1 MKEDVD
7 LKDAIENIDIGGPTL
22 LRAAAKNYQDV
33 VVIVDPEDYDPIIDE
48 LKEKGYISAE
58 TKFYLA
64 AKVFEHTAHY
74 DSLIAEYLR
83 EQSGQEE
90 FPELLTL
97 TFEKMQSMRYG
108 ENPHQRAV
116 FYRESGS
123 RPGSLVNA
131 VQLHGKELSYNNIND
146 TNGALELLR
155 EFEKPTVVAV
165 KHANPCGVGSGK
177 DIFEAYDK
185 AYRADPVSIFGGIVV
200 ARRDRRKTAEA
211 INKIFIEIVVAP
223 SYTEGALDILKQK
236 KNIRILELKDIRSGI
251 PKGTYDM
258 KKVYGGLLVQEANTK
273 LLPDMSDI
281 KVVTKKSP
289 SSKELEDLI
298 FAWKVVKHA
307 KSNGIAIAKDGQ
319 SLGIGPGQVNRIWAV
334 NQAIERSGPNVKGA
348 VLASDAFF
356 PFPDCVEA
364 AAAAG
369 ITAIMQPGGSIR
381 DQESIDECDRHGI
394 AMLFTGM
401 RHFKH

>member
-1 MKEDVD
+1 M
-7 LKDAIENIDIGGPTL
+7 
-22 LRAAAKNYQDV
+22 
-33 VVIVDPEDYDPIIDE
+33 
-48 LKEKGYISAE
+48 
-58 TKFYLA
+58 
-64 AKVFEHTAHY
+64 
-74 DSLIAEYLR
+74 
-83 EQSGQEE
+83 
-90 FPELLTL
+90 
-97 TFEKMQSMRYG
+97 
-108 ENPHQRAV
+108 
-116 FYRESGS
+116 
-123 RPGSLVNA
+123 
-131 VQLHGKELSYNNIND
+131 
-146 TNGALELLR
+146 
-155 EFEKPTVVAV
+155 AV

-200 ARRDRRKTAEA
+200 ANDVIDEKTAEA

-348 VLASDAFF
+348 VLASDAFS
-356 PFPDCVEA
+356 PFP
-364 AAAAG
+364 
-369 ITAIMQPGGSIR
+369 
-381 DQESIDECDRHGI
+381 I
-394 AMLFTGM
+394 A
-401 RHFKH
+401 